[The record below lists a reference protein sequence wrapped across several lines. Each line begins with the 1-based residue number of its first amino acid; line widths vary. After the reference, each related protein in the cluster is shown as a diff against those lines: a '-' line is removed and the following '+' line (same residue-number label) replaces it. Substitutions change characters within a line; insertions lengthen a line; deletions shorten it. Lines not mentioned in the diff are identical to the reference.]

1 MRRKSRG
8 IGSIAAPRTLRVLN
22 LCVCILVTIH
32 VLVSWSFLRRAVP
45 SGGVELGEEA
55 ISFDW
60 REVLPELQPVWDQ
73 FRTCSEGLRAAVHMQ
88 HQRSREDEGW
98 VRRASPPA
106 RSFYS
111 AISDGNASMKDRSIS
126 ILPGV
131 RDRGERTW
139 ASFISTGQAS
149 HHILGSS
156 GTHFATTHHLG
167 SISYRKNGTPCSR
180 KLKELVSSTLKHG
193 GLQYTDADDSFRG
206 LYWYPPNG
214 FTEWHTDG
222 GQVEGWRLYLTDV
235 EEENQSG
242 FVYQAKDGV
251 RRVGDRKFQ
260 ANMFRL
266 AVYSTNTTRFS
277 MGIAISHGLA
287 MKIVR
292 QLNKLPSR

>member
-1 MRRKSRG
+1 MGKKSLSSCSLVLLSYLRWQCVDEGQKHLDRILTHTIKLHEHSELFEDYRVFETEGRG
-8 IGSIAAPRTLRVLN
+8 HGPGAKKKCGKRSVQVSEALRQ
-22 LCVCILVTIH
+22 
-32 VLVSWSFLRRAVP
+32 A
-45 SGGVELGEEA
+45 
-55 ISFDW
+55 
-60 REVLPELQPVWDQ
+60 LQPNA
-73 FRTCSEGLRAAVHMQ
+73 T
-88 HQRSREDEGW
+88 
-98 VRRASPPA
+98 VRL
-106 RSFYS
+106 
-111 AISDGNASMKDRSIS
+111 DDRRPCHST
-126 ILPGV
+126 L
-131 RDRGERTW
+131 
-139 ASFISTGQAS
+139 SFISTGQAS

-266 AVYSTNTTRFS
+266 VRGKSLWHAVYSTNTTRFS